1 MITNTVLQHGIRLQA
16 APRETSLDE
25 ASVRAEIWTRYLP

>member
-1 MITNTVLQHGIRLQA
+1 MITNTVLQHGISGIRLQA

-25 ASVRAEIWTRYLP
+25 ASVRAEI